1 MANMVT
7 MYDCFIP
14 PDCRPHY
21 LPPLTV
27 VSSTTSTAHT
37 PAPTPTPSISSIS
50 GRQRKRKQKKCS
62 TEGCD
67 GSGHPKKKKNEQDGL
82 KVTQQK
88 PDVLGVS
95 KSLAFI
101 FHASAHFTSLPNI
114 LTSSFALLSLPDT
127 ICPQTADQGTTPLVT
142 CWAGTVPD
150 RHSPKLVLLYAGLLY
165 YYSYGHIIQ
174 AVCMRAVQWLYNG
187 CIYVCCG

>member
-1 MANMVT
+1 MDLDT
-7 MYDCFIP
+7 
-14 PDCRPHY
+14 
-21 LPPLTV
+21 
-27 VSSTTSTAHT
+27 
-37 PAPTPTPSISSIS
+37 
-50 GRQRKRKQKKCS
+50 Q
-62 TEGCD
+62 
-67 GSGHPKKKKNEQDGL
+67 KKKKNEQDGL

-187 CIYVCCG
+187 CIYVCCVVGRPGQVSTLSHVGGVAPALLPNPLFHPNGWKPSLIAPVGSQPGAC